1 MNYKMMGRL
10 IALILAMEAVFMLPA
25 LLICLYDGRL
35 PSAYGFLYTIGILLV
50 AAGALALLCRRAK
63 AGFYAKEG
71 MVCVGVSWI
80 LLSLLGCLPFYFSH
94 QIPSL
99 IDAFFEMVSG
109 FTTTGDRKSVV

>member
-50 AAGALALLCRRAK
+50 AAGALALLLIARLLVEKAAEYCRKQESEVRCQSCIYHVAD
-63 AGFYAKEG
+63 
-71 MVCVGVSWI
+71 CIS
-80 LLSLLGCLPFYFSH
+80 
-94 QIPSL
+94 
-99 IDAFFEMVSG
+99 
-109 FTTTGDRKSVV
+109 DRPADRTYDCMRDNNCRYK

>member
-50 AAGALALLCRRAK
+50 YIWYFHETVEKFHRN
-63 AGFYAKEG
+63 
-71 MVCVGVSWI
+71 
-80 LLSLLGCLPFYFSH
+80 LS
-94 QIPSL
+94 
-99 IDAFFEMVSG
+99 E
-109 FTTTGDRKSVV
+109 R